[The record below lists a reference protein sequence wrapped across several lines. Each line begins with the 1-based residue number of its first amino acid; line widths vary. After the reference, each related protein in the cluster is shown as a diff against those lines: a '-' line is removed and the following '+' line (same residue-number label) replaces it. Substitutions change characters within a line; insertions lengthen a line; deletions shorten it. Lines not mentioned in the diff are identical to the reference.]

1 MKVLVFASI
10 LSIFGITQALAESPF
25 LAVKYNGGTA
35 QNEIW
40 SLDRTSSAETLL
52 QGFTF
57 PSGEWVPSNSYQD
70 TTTGKL
76 FLKDSRGPFLV
87 FDPIEKTFGT
97 PIAFP
102 FTGYQKI
109 FATSETL
116 TETIRAGT
124 DKDGNATTVIGSS
137 NIVDSTGKT
146 IIESKPDGSIH
157 IGENSLVTIE
167 ENGAQ
172 SLYATN
178 AAGQPIDINITRG
191 SNLLVNGAPLS
202 LSALGGVSRREIRN
216 FDRRAVALS
225 SALSA
230 LPNYSGDSP
239 YSCGMGMGIRG
250 DRSAMAIGCAT
261 DFSHF
266 GFSKNMPSIIKN
278 ASFNAG
284 SSFLMHDDA
293 DVTFKVG
300 LSFKFGN
307 PSSTTTVASRDHD
320 LRYELNLV
328 EQEKRSVKKKNKRLK
343 ELVEEN
349 KQLQARLDE
358 IKARLADE
366 TKARLVAMAEIKMQL
381 AALTEARVASN

>member
-25 LAVKYNGGTA
+25 LAVKYNNDTS
-35 QNEIW
+35 QHEIW
-40 SLDRTSSAETLL
+40 SLNRTSNAETFLKS
-52 QGFTF
+52 FAF
-57 PSGEWVPSNSYQD
+57 PSGAWSPGGSYQD

-76 FLKDSRGPFLV
+76 FLKAVNGPYLV

-97 PIAFP
+97 PIAFGY
-102 FTGYQKI
+102 TGYQKI
-109 FATSETL
+109 FTTSESL
-116 TETIRAGT
+116 NEIVRAGT

-146 IIESKPDGSIH
+146 LIESKPDGSVH

-191 SNLLVNGAPLS
+191 SNLLINGAPLS

-230 LPNYSGDSP
+230 LPTYSGDSP

-320 LRYELNLV
+320 LRYELNLA

-349 KQLQARLDE
+349 KHLQAQIDE
-358 IKARLADE
+358 IKGQ
-366 TKARLVAMAEIKMQL
+366 LVTMNEIKMQL